1 MYSCAGVLSRSVVR
15 RTQFVDHFSS
25 HAARHFCGLK
35 RKIFV
40 DIPYILSTFIIS
52 KRNRKTCRKRRGN
65 IIINSL
71 AIVRIVRYIL
81 HLICIYTAEN
91 FSGNVKRPL
100 WYRVQLCI
108 KWRMMRLCI
117 VFECAA
123 FAGRNLSDISLV
135 CRRNKATNRADVKLS
150 ITLCGISAFVLI
162 VPRVFA
168 LFPGQLYFVGE

>member
-40 DIPYILSTFIIS
+40 DIPYVLPTFIIRRMNV
-52 KRNRKTCRKRRGN
+52 RNKENDYYKYTCK
-65 IIINSL
+65 
-71 AIVRIVRYIL
+71 IVRIVRYIL
-81 HLICIYTAEN
+81 HLICIYTTEN

-100 WYRVQLCI
+100 WYHVQLCI

-168 LFPGQLYFVGE
+168 LFPGQLYFVEE